1 MRCHRNSL
9 VSVLAAAG
17 VKCSVPCH
25 CGPGA
30 ALLRCNTV
38 YAVPTID
45 DRLASEGNRGPDL
58 NSRRTI
64 SHSRFDGFVPIVEQ
78 SCWCQTTA
86 AGNSWRRCLKLN
98 GSTQIS
104 DVRIRSPA
112 VASFGA
118 FRRNWRNRRCDG
130 RHWLYKKFIRNG
142 WPRERSRQAA
152 QFSRSPELRKTCCSN
167 TRPTAITIRKPS
179 AALAWTRCPRLLSE
193 EIVLES
199 ESDEQP

>member
-45 DRLASEGNRGPDL
+45 DRLASEGNGGPDL

-98 GSTQIS
+98 GPNQIS
-104 DVRIRSPA
+104 DVPIEFLIYRKHRCCELKSLLCRPRRTRSLRTIAPDGMASREALYWCGSRRAPA
-112 VASFGA
+112 
-118 FRRNWRNRRCDG
+118 RD
-130 RHWLYKKFIRNG
+130 
-142 WPRERSRQAA
+142 PRSR
-152 QFSRSPELRKTCCSN
+152 T
-167 TRPTAITIRKPS
+167 
-179 AALAWTRCPRLLSE
+179 
-193 EIVLES
+193 
-199 ESDEQP
+199 

>member
-30 ALLRCNTV
+30 ALLLCNTV
-38 YAVPTID
+38 YALPTID

-64 SHSRFDGFVPIVEQ
+64 SHSRFDGFVPILEQ

-98 GSTQIS
+98 GPTQIS
-104 DVRIRSPA
+104 DGPIEFLIYRKHRVAQIMILRAQVTFVPA
-112 VASFGA
+112 KANTIASDNCP
-118 FRRNWRNRRCDG
+118 RRNGFVRSFVLVRKSSGTSEVSAKPDIKRMGRSGHLRR
-130 RHWLYKKFIRNG
+130 
-142 WPRERSRQAA
+142 A
-152 QFSRSPELRKTCCSN
+152 
-167 TRPTAITIRKPS
+167 
-179 AALAWTRCPRLLSE
+179 
-193 EIVLES
+193 
-199 ESDEQP
+199 